1 MTQPFAFDAPAFTVT
16 KSYRD
21 ENGQMFIEGIA
32 STIDIDETDERMSP
46 EAIAL
51 MAARLPGKPLR
62 EEHQKGYLNILGQI
76 IQADV
81 IKDTNGNPALWIKA
95 KLHDWSSAAKDTFQ
109 AIKSGVKLGLSVA
122 GSIHSGGLVK
132 ELDESRGKYIPTYKD
147 IEPSEVSV
155 TDHPANLGTFALAV
169 AKSLNTVEPVE
180 TIEKDVT
187 NAHETKPSEYKDVP
201 TADFLDPENYKYPA
215 DDSHLMA
222 ALRYF
227 NHKGQRTAGGYSASQ
242 WQQMGE
248 KLAKKLSSKTGD
260 SYHYDSSREQVTKE
274 ETKKAEEVSDM
285 TKRSGLAS
293 KEISGEVASFIKGV
307 GGNLDEFEKAGT
319 SSDDST
325 STTSTDSTK
334 TPAMEVVGDKS
345 STSTDT
351 TATGSDKTGTGT
363 TSTDSKTTPTSTTS
377 TKKDISVGVMESS
390 SGSEGSS
397 ESTDSTETTTTG
409 TVEGL
414 LSEIMST
421 LSQLSSTGS
430 TSTTSTPSTSTTST
444 ESTGSTSTDS
454 TESSPVNSSTMS
466 LEDCLSSL
474 AVVME
479 GLKGISSTSTGS
491 TSTGSTSTGTTS
503 ATPTST
509 TSTDKADSTLTDGS
523 KGSNVS
529 STTATTS
536 TESTEKALREIA
548 QAVKGLAE
556 HQQKMQKS
564 LDNLP
569 NARKG
574 YARVVEKHLDGGDAT
589 KQELLEKLQ
598 KDPSISF
605 KEQFAYKEFG
615 KIPAKYAK

>member
-1 MTQPFAFDAPAFTVT
+1 MKNQPFAFDAPAFTVT

-32 STIDIDETDERMSP
+32 STIDIDLTNERMSP

-62 EEHQKGYLNILGQI
+62 EEHQKGYLNRLGEI

-81 IKDTNGNPALWIKA
+81 IKDDSGNPALWIKA

-109 AIKSGVKLGLSVA
+109 AIKSGVKLGLSVS
-122 GSIHSGGLVK
+122 GSIRSGGLVK

-169 AKSLNTVEPVE
+169 AKSMNTVEPVE

-201 TADFLDPENYKYPA
+201 TADFLDPVHYKYPA

-227 NHKGQRTAGGYSASQ
+227 NHDGQRADGGYSASQ
-242 WQQMGE
+242 WQTMGE
-248 KLAKKLSSKTGD
+248 KLAKKLSAKTGD
-260 SYHYDSSREQVTKE
+260 SYHYDSSSEKVTKE

-285 TKRSGLAS
+285 TKRSGLKS
-293 KEISGEVASFIKGV
+293 NEISGEVASFIKGV

-319 SSDDST
+319 STDDST

-334 TPAMEVVGDKS
+334 TPPMEVVGDTS
-345 STSTDT
+345 STS
-351 TATGSDKTGTGT
+351 TGSDKTDSTST
-363 TSTDSKTTPTSTTS
+363 TSTGSSKTPTATTS
-377 TKKDISVGVMESS
+377 TKKDLSAVVEETSS
-390 SGSEGSS
+390 DSDTSDSS
-397 ESTDSTETTTTG
+397 DSSTSDTTTG
-409 TVEGL
+409 TVEEL
-414 LSEIMST
+414 LSQIMST
-421 LSQLSSTGS
+421 LETLSSTGSTDSTTTDGTDTSDTSTTGSSDSETSTAKTMSLEDCLSSLASVMEGLKTLSSTGS
-430 TSTTSTPSTSTTST
+430 TSTTST
-444 ESTGSTSTDS
+444 
-454 TESSPVNSSTMS
+454 
-466 LEDCLSSL
+466 
-474 AVVME
+474 
-479 GLKGISSTSTGS
+479 
-491 TSTGSTSTGTTS
+491 
-503 ATPTST
+503 
-509 TSTDKADSTLTDGS
+509 TSTDKAATMPTE
-523 KGSNVS
+523 
-529 STTATTS
+529 STTSTTPTS
-536 TESTEKALREIA
+536 TESTEKALKEIA

-574 YARVVEKHLDGGDAT
+574 YARVVEKHLDGQSAVND
-589 KQELLEKLQ
+589 ELRQKIEK
-598 KDPSISF
+598 DMSISF